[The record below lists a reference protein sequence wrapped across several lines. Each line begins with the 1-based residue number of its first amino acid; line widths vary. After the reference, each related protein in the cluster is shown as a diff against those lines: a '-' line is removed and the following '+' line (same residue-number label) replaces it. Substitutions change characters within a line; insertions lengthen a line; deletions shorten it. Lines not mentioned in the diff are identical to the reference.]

1 VSVDPRAQAPERRP
15 NERRP
20 SERKPS
26 ERSSDALSEV
36 NRRKIVPGNVSDST
50 GNSEIVERQC
60 PPGYEAI
67 ERRSISAEEDDTVRT
82 GRLKFE
88 ITKALVLLDFQ
99 NDFVDPSGKLYVNNA
114 ANFLRRL
121 STR

>member
-1 VSVDPRAQAPERRP
+1 MRGRTPERKSLERRP

-20 SERKPS
+20 SERRPS

-36 NRRKIVPGNVSDST
+36 NRRKIVPGKISDST

-60 PPGYEAI
+60 PPGNEAI

-82 GRLKFE
+82 GTLEFE
-88 ITKALVLLDFQ
+88 TTKALVLLDFQ
-99 NDFVDPSGKLYVNNA
+99 NDFLNPNGE
-114 ANFLRRL
+114 
-121 STR
+121 TPCQ